1 MLFVLERYLV
11 MTIIQMKLKLILIIV
26 FYAMTV
32 LRNNI
37 KKKMELRQQIF
48 VNVN

>member
-32 LRNNI
+32 LSNNI
-37 KKKMELRQQIF
+37 KKKMELQQQIF